1 MRLRPPPADHSQQ
14 GTESLAPILLSSLS
28 PPTSHKPPERLRH
41 PPSPQ
46 NVVMTKHCM
55 FFGVITLLVA
65 TVDALDEGPASLDL
79 ASARDELL
87 HSRNRIKVLE
97 DELTRRAAQE
107 ELQAGVARVFKLSSS
122 WSAGEA
128 RAVQLSIEAQEPAT
142 EWLCS
147 SASVA
152 HVFQILLST
161 ADGIPLSAALLAG
174 CPRSG
179 APVRFSLSAATVHA
193 WEQHALTSEEE
204 LGAREYNT
212 NELAQA
218 KLAAAAAAQSRD
230 ASILTRL
237 RRAFSSMGGRRLG
250 ATTGDD
256 DGRLRA
262 RHAAHLPLSVCVRV
276 EAFNSD
282 ADDMARTGDLRKY
295 LAIRNPADLNP
306 ARGIA
311 LGCSRFTVLAARQQ
325 PVVGCFNVSSGGRAA
340 DPAAAP
346 AHGGHGRPRE
356 FNAGAN
362 SVGDRTGRTDRT
374 DRDLDGNNTSSS
386 SVLLPPREDGAIS
399 PPKWRPAWVRVL
411 GDSVTHGAL
420 RAGALQAALRRAY
433 PPHDAAGGASEWLAV
448 TSEALNPLKP
458 TGQRWELICEHAP
471 ADPASGKKR
480 TWRLDPPHA
489 LCVSYEP
496 WYDGPS
502 PSLNVPGP
510 PPRLETFVR
519 NATAGRHL
527 HDGRLTYLSL
537 GSHGKILGG
546 DAEAERRLAVGMR
559 AMLQAQQDAVG
570 AATGSTRPPPPRVV
584 LALETARAN
593 YATPAKFA
601 GSSPASAFGC
611 QLSNMR
617 VHYRNV
623 ATRRAFTTACTAQ
636 SARCAVLDLFAA
648 SLPLIFDAEMFKE
661 GDPIHPRD
669 YSFVVRPAAEAFV
682 DRELVAFT

>member
-1 MRLRPPPADHSQQ
+1 MRSIHRGHPPRDPHSQ
-14 GTESLAPILLSSLS
+14 GLTSLAPILLSSLS

-87 HSRNRIKVLE
+87 HTRNRIKVLE

-204 LGAREYNT
+204 LGTREYNT

-262 RHAAHLPLSVCVRV
+262 QHAAHLPLSVCVRV

-311 LGCSRFTVLAARQQ
+311 LGCRRFTVLAARQQ

-362 SVGDRTGRTDRT
+362 SVGDRTDRTDRT
-374 DRDLDGNNTSSS
+374 DPIWMATTRHH
-386 SVLLPPREDGAIS
+386 
-399 PPKWRPAWVRVL
+399 RPCCC
-411 GDSVTHGAL
+411 
-420 RAGALQAALRRAY
+420 RRARMAQSHR
-433 PPHDAAGGASEWLAV
+433 PSGARRGCASSAIPSRTARSGPARCKRRYAVHIHLTMLLAV
-448 TSEALNPLKP
+448 LQNGS
-458 TGQRWELICEHAP
+458 
-471 ADPASGKKR
+471 
-480 TWRLDPPHA
+480 
-489 LCVSYEP
+489 
-496 WYDGPS
+496 PS
-502 PSLNVPGP
+502 PARPSTPSSQ
-510 PPRLETFVR
+510 R
-519 NATAGRHL
+519 
-527 HDGRLTYLSL
+527 
-537 GSHGKILGG
+537 GSGG
-546 DAEAERRLAVGMR
+546 
-559 AMLQAQQDAVG
+559 
-570 AATGSTRPPPPRVV
+570 S
-584 LALETARAN
+584 
-593 YATPAKFA
+593 
-601 GSSPASAFGC
+601 
-611 QLSNMR
+611 
-617 VHYRNV
+617 
-623 ATRRAFTTACTAQ
+623 
-636 SARCAVLDLFAA
+636 
-648 SLPLIFDAEMFKE
+648 
-661 GDPIHPRD
+661 
-669 YSFVVRPAAEAFV
+669 
-682 DRELVAFT
+682 